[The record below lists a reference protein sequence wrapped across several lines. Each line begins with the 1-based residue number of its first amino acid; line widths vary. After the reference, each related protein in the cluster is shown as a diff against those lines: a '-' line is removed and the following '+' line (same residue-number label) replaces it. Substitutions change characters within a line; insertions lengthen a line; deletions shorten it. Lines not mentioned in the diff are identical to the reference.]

1 MEALAGAPLASFG
14 KRALAF
20 VIDFAVAAVSFVV
33 FFFYILF
40 PYLPRWMVILGFWR
54 PGRHNIDFSFHEW
67 PSLVFLTLY
76 FGLSTYWSNGRTPG
90 KWLCG
95 IRVVSLTH
103 RRITLW
109 TAIERALGYGASV
122 LELGSGFLQYFVA
135 PRRSSSRCGG
145 RSGRRGP
152 PPRRWRSAPSI
163 LIVEGASAAADAAQ
177 TAGATAV
184 GVRVAVLDEAAA
196 APAVPLVDDGA
207 GHELRPRDGR
217 GESRRLA
224 EGFGARRQQIQ
235 GRSARG
241 LLSRDGGLG
250 GGGVSR
256 RGEGGRDGHQSE
268 DGEGQ
273 KDLSTHLDLL
283 SGTRG
288 CALLLEGVPAVGR
301 IGTGLNSRP

>member
-135 PRRSSSRCGG
+135 PNHRTVHDRIAETIVVEVRRSKWS
-145 RSGRRGP
+145 
-152 PPRRWRSAPSI
+152 
-163 LIVEGASAAADAAQ
+163 E
-177 TAGATAV
+177 GATAAAMAE
-184 GVRVAVLDEAAA
+184 RPLD
-196 APAVPLVDDGA
+196 P
-207 GHELRPRDGR
+207 HR
-217 GESRRLA
+217 
-224 EGFGARRQQIQ
+224 
-235 GRSARG
+235 
-241 LLSRDGGLG
+241 
-250 GGGVSR
+250 GGGVS
-256 RGEGGRDGHQSE
+256 S
-268 DGEGQ
+268 
-273 KDLSTHLDLL
+273 S
-283 SGTRG
+283 
-288 CALLLEGVPAVGR
+288 
-301 IGTGLNSRP
+301 